1 MTGRGPQR
9 GEGWSLPLWL
19 LLWLV
24 HHVLS
29 KGDEIPDERCQK
41 GNLSTGDELIQNL
54 L

>member
-9 GEGWSLPLWL
+9 AEGWSLPS
-19 LLWLV
+19 WLV
-24 HHVLS
+24 HRVLS
-29 KGDEIPDERCQK
+29 KRDEIPDERCQK

>member
-19 LLWLV
+19 V
-24 HHVLS
+24 HRVLS